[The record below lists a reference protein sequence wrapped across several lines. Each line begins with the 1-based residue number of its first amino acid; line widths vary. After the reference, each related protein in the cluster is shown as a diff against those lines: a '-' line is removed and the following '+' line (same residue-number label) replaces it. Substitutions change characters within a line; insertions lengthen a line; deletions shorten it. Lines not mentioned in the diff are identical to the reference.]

1 MREKTININA
11 MESKKKGFA
20 LVLCWPEKKCKR
32 AYSWYDPIMRILGF
46 MKEDFYSVGHS
57 AIVLINQKGDCHYFD
72 FGRYQTPFKLG
83 RVRDQITDP
92 FFKIQTK
99 AEIIDDNISNVD
111 AILQDIQ
118 QIEETECDGKL
129 VAGVL
134 PIDFDAAYH
143 QAKDLQNKGTIP
155 YGPFLLNGT
164 NCSRFVRDLMLKGQL
179 SIFEKIK
186 LKFPY
191 MITPAPL
198 YLVKTI
204 GIAGVCESTEK
215 ENAEEIRLEYA

>member
-1 MREKTININA
+1 MKST
-11 MESKKKGFA
+11 SDGFA

-32 AYSWYDPIMRILGF
+32 AYSWYDAIMKRIGV
-46 MKEDFYSVGHS
+46 MKDDFYAVGHS
-57 AIVLINQKGDCHYFD
+57 AIVLINAKGNCHYFD
-72 FGRYQTPFKLG
+72 FGRYQTPIELG
-83 RVRDQITDP
+83 RVRDQTTDP
-92 FFKIQTK
+92 FFKIDTK
-99 AEIIDDNISNVD
+99 AEMVDGGISNID
-111 AILQDIQ
+111 TILQEIQ

-129 VAGVL
+129 VAGL
-134 PIDFDAAYH
+134 LSIEFESAYN
-143 QAKDLQNKGTIP
+143 QAKNLQNKGTIP

-179 SIFEKIK
+179 SSLEKIK

-204 GIAGVCESTEK
+204 GVAGVCASTETK
-215 ENAEEIRLEYA
+215 NAEEIHLEYA